1 MQRVIYIVEAKIING
16 AGTLG
21 NMTGYPKTF
30 DSTSYDNDT
39 AKTERRAKAAYH
51 AALADMYAQDG
62 RQMQTAYIAEVGSNN
77 MRWSETDGAIAEVE
91 PPVEGEG
98 E

>member
-1 MQRVIYIVEAKIING
+1 MQRVIFEVNAKIVNANG
-16 AGTLG
+16 TYS
-21 NMTGYPKTF
+21 TVSGYPKTF

-39 AKTERRAKAAYH
+39 AKTMRRARAAYH

-62 RQMQTAYIAEVGSNN
+62 RQMQTAYLVTGDGN

-91 PPVEGEG
+91 PPVTKGEG